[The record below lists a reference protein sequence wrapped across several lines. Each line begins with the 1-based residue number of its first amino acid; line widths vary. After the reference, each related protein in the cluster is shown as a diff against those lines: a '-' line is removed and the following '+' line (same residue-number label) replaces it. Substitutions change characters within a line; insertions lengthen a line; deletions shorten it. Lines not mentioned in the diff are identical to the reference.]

1 MSRKKLKTVTCKG
14 TRLEQLKAL
23 AQILAEKLDNPE
35 EQNTAQLARQ
45 YRETVNDIAE
55 IEEYEDVDDEL
66 GRILSERESDGKPGA
81 VHKDRSKFN

>member
-81 VHKDRSKFN
+81 VRKDRSKFN

>member
-23 AQILAEKLDNPE
+23 AQILAEKLDDPE
-35 EQNTAQLARQ
+35 EQNTAQLAKQ

-81 VHKDRSKFN
+81 VRKDRSKFN